1 MDYRTADRRRWRQ
14 NSEHHGLNEHERG
27 IATTTMEEASLQH
40 PVRRLAPVRVDGFV
54 VYQIV
59 SAFYCQNCYVI
70 AEKESAEAIVIDPGY
85 GACAVVNTLLAE
97 TGCALVYI
105 VLTHGHF
112 DHIANLNELRTHWP
126 CKVVATAATSDM
138 LPFPKKN
145 LSAFHPVAPYVA
157 KRADVLM
164 LGESER
170 LPWGMEEIILHRSPG
185 HTAGCLTVE
194 MPRML
199 FTGDTL
205 IKNEKTIVKLPGGNG
220 RSLAKSLKFIFE
232 TFPPECIL
240 FPGHGESLPLGS
252 TQPEIHCPFYS
263 RWSDGGKGI

>member
-1 MDYRTADRRRWRQ
+1 
-14 NSEHHGLNEHERG
+14 
-27 IATTTMEEASLQH
+27 MEENPLQR
-40 PVRRLAPVRVDGFV
+40 PARRLAPVQVGGFA

-59 SAFYCQNCYVI
+59 SAFYRQNCYVI
-70 AEKESAEAIVIDPGY
+70 AEKETAAAVVIDPGY
-85 GACAVVNTLLAE
+85 GACSVVNTLLAE

-105 VLTHGHF
+105 LLTHGHI
-112 DHIANLNELRTHWP
+112 DHIANLNELRAQWP

-145 LSAFHPVAPYVA
+145 LSAFHPVVPYA
-157 KRADVLM
+157 AECADVLIQE
-164 LGESER
+164 ESQR
-170 LPWGMEEIILHRSPG
+170 LPWGTEEIILHASPG

-205 IKNEKTIVKLPGGNG
+205 IKDEKTVVKLPGGNG
-220 RSLAKSLKFIFE
+220 ASLAKSLKFIFE

-240 FPGHGESLPLGS
+240 FPGHRESLLLGN
-252 TQPEIHCPFYS
+252 TQPEIHCPFYARRS
-263 RWSDGGKGI
+263 NGV